1 MGSRNLNNA
10 ALESLKEKCSNDTP
24 FWIWD
29 KEEHKRADRA
39 LDDACCFNHLI
50 GLPLKDGKQ
59 MPMFAYEKTLYDA
72 LLDHRQIWVKKATG
86 LGVTEFMLRFMA
98 WLALCRHEYA
108 DVYSNFTIV
117 TGPRIDL
124 AIDLISRLKQLFYN
138 AGVTFE
144 DKNTVLNLGNVQVE
158 AFPSHHLDSMRG
170 LTDVKFILLDEADFF
185 PKSQQQDARDVSERY
200 MGKSNA
206 MIAMV
211 STPNAPGGLFET
223 IEQESTQQCLY
234 HRIAL
239 PYTVGLGQIYTQQ
252 DIDRARKSPSFERE
266 YNLKY
271 LGSIGNVFAQSDID
285 VAISEDYEI
294 IQYLD
299 DFTNPPRLQAIMGLD
314 PGWGV
319 SSFGIVVCHFV
330 DGRIRVA
337 HAQQYTRSDHNEMVS
352 VAWDLMQIYN
362 VTKVLCDASAPSFIR
377 ALKIQL
383 GERSDYEQVDK
394 KMRQFMK
401 VEPVAFGMEH
411 KALLYHAKFMLENRY
426 VQIHPSQDKL
436 ITALRSAYARDGV
449 LDKEITSFDDILDA
463 FRLALRPYRE
473 ETKAES
479 VTI

>member
-1 MGSRNLNNA
+1 
-10 ALESLKEKCSNDTP
+10 
-24 FWIWD
+24 
-29 KEEHKRADRA
+29 
-39 LDDACCFNHLI
+39 
-50 GLPLKDGKQ
+50 
-59 MPMFAYEKTLYDA
+59 
-72 LLDHRQIWVKKATG
+72 
-86 LGVTEFMLRFMA
+86 
-98 WLALCRHEYA
+98 
-108 DVYSNFTIV
+108 
-117 TGPRIDL
+117 
-124 AIDLISRLKQLFYN
+124 
-138 AGVTFE
+138 
-144 DKNTVLNLGNVQVE
+144 
-158 AFPSHHLDSMRG
+158 
-170 LTDVKFILLDEADFF
+170 
-185 PKSQQQDARDVSERY
+185 
-200 MGKSNA
+200 
-206 MIAMV
+206 
-211 STPNAPGGLFET
+211 
-223 IEQESTQQCLY
+223 
-234 HRIAL
+234 
-239 PYTVGLGQIYTQQ
+239 
-252 DIDRARKSPSFERE
+252 
-266 YNLKY
+266 